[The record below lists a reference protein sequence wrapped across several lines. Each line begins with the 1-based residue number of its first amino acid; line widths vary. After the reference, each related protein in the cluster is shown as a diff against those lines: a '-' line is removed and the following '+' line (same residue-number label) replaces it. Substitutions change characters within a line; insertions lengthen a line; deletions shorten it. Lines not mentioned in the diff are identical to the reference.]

1 MRRTEESTRRI
12 GPSGPRRP
20 AIALK
25 ASLLAVLVLGI
36 LLATAVLYFG
46 ARHEFSVQAIENLIR
61 SWGAW
66 GVAASIGLMILHSFV
81 PFPAEFLALA
91 NGMVYGPVW
100 GTAITWTGA
109 MLGAYFA
116 FGLARHLG
124 RPFVEVMVARK
135 NWSLFDEW
143 TAAHA
148 GRLVLI
154 SRFVPVIAFNLINYA
169 AGLTRIS
176 WWTFSWATGI
186 GILPMTVLMVM
197 MGDQVDSLDWW
208 LWLPIIIGSL
218 VLWAI
223 FRRRLQRMS
232 GIGNRRAGEDS
243 NATRMGN

>member
-1 MRRTEESTRRI
+1 MAWTEESTHRI
-12 GPSGPRRP
+12 GPSGHRRP

-25 ASLLAVLVLGI
+25 ASLLAVLLLAI
-36 LLATAVLYFG
+36 LLGTAVLYFG
-46 ARHEFSVQAIENLIR
+46 ARHGFSVQAIENLIR

-66 GVAASIGLMILHSFV
+66 GVAASIGPMILHSFV
-81 PFPAEFLALA
+81 LFPAEFLALA

-109 MLGAYFA
+109 MLGAYLA

-154 SRFVPVIAFNLINYA
+154 GRFIPVIAFNLINYA

-186 GILPMTVLMVM
+186 GILPMTILMVM
-197 MGDQVDSLDWW
+197 MGDQIDSLDWW
-208 LWLPIIIGSL
+208 LWLLIVIGSL
-218 VLWAI
+218 VLWVM
-223 FRRRLQRMS
+223 FRRRLQRMT

-243 NATRMGN
+243 KATRMGS

>member
-12 GPSGPRRP
+12 GPSGHRRP

-25 ASLLAVLVLGI
+25 ASLLAVLLLGI
-36 LLATAVLYFG
+36 LLGTAVLYFG
-46 ARHEFSVQAIENLIR
+46 ARHGFSVQAIENLIR

-66 GVAASIGLMILHSFV
+66 GVMASIGLMILHSFV

-109 MLGAYFA
+109 MLGAYLA

-135 NWSLFDEW
+135 NWNLFDEW

-154 SRFVPVIAFNLINYA
+154 GRFVPVIAFNLINYA
-169 AGLTRIS
+169 AGLIGIS
-176 WWTFSWATGI
+176 WWTFTWATGI

-208 LWLPIIIGSL
+208 LWLPIVFGG
-218 VLWAI
+218 VLLWI
-223 FRRRLQRMS
+223 LFRRRLQTMTR
-232 GIGNRRAGEDS
+232 IGSPRTGEDS
-243 NATRMGN
+243 RETRSEN

>member
-1 MRRTEESTRRI
+1 MASTEESTHRI
-12 GPSGPRRP
+12 GPSGHRRP

-25 ASLLAVLVLGI
+25 ASLLAVLLLAI
-36 LLATAVLYFG
+36 LLGTAVLYFG
-46 ARHEFSVQAIENLIR
+46 ARHGFSVQVIENLIR

-109 MLGAYFA
+109 MLGAYLA
-116 FGLARHLG
+116 FGLARALG
-124 RPFVEVMVARK
+124 RPFVALMVSQK
-135 NWSLFDEW
+135 SWNFFDEW

-169 AGLTRIS
+169 AGLTGIS
-176 WWTFSWATGI
+176 WWTFTWATGI
-186 GILPMTVLMVM
+186 GILPMTVLMLM
-197 MGDQVDSLDWW
+197 MGDKVDSLDWW
-208 LWLPIIIGSL
+208 LWLSIVFGGL
-218 VLWAI
+218 VLWAM
-223 FRRRLQRMS
+223 FRRRLQRMT
-232 GIGNRRAGEDS
+232 GIGNRRAGE
-243 NATRMGN
+243 